1 MSIPACHAG
10 DQGSIPCRGAL
21 LGEKPKTIWVP
32 WKQVGSTV
40 THALQSFVLEVAKVL
55 PDRESNPGLPRDRR
69 GYSPLYYRGSSEV
82 DFAREMRS
90 TEELPHLLGIAK
102 NGQCGGRTHDIRV
115 ISTTL

>member
-21 LGEKPKTIWVP
+21 LGEKPKTILVP
-32 WKQVGSTV
+32 WKQDGSTV

-69 GYSPLYYRGSSEV
+69 GYSPLYYRGL
-82 DFAREMRS
+82 A
-90 TEELPHLLGIAK
+90 IADPYLWMYLQ
-102 NGQCGGRTHDIRV
+102 G
-115 ISTTL
+115 